1 MYIEWNP
8 NPTGRKVGDCSVRA
22 ISKALDKDWE
32 TAYALIVVK
41 GFEMGDMPSS
51 NITWGS
57 VLRQYGFVRRAVD
70 NTCPD
75 CYTVADFCAD
85 HPEGTYVL
93 GLDRH
98 VVTVVDGNWYDAWD
112 SGAETVI
119 YYWERKQ

>member
-22 ISKALDKDWE
+22 ISKALNKDWE

-98 VVTVVDGNWYDAWD
+98 VVTVVDGDWYDAWD

-119 YYWERKQ
+119 YYWERKI

>member
-119 YYWERKQ
+119 YYWERM

>member
-22 ISKALDKDWE
+22 ICKALDKDWE

-98 VVTVVDGNWYDAWD
+98 VVTVVDGDWYDAWD

-119 YYWERKQ
+119 YYWERKI